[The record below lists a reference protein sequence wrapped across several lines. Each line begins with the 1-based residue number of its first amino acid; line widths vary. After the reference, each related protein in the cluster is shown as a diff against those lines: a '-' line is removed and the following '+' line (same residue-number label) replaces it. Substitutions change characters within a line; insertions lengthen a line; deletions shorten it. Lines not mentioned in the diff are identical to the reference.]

1 MFMLLLN
8 SIETGFDDVSEDVIE
23 MDDVDIDDEPLLFS
37 FEFKFDVLFKL
48 FLLIGFALG
57 WLLFALK
64 HLNILKQL
72 NKLNKSEH
80 SDENVNVDF
89 LL

>member
-1 MFMLLLN
+1 MLLLN

-37 FEFKFDVLFKL
+37 FELFGVLFQL